1 MTHRPFSLSFLGA
14 LAAAFVASPLVSPA
28 QTPGPAPADASST
41 NIAPAAP
48 TPAPST
54 PGTPTAPV
62 ATPAPADTTAAAPTT
77 ERPSSYTIVQG
88 DSLWTIAHKYGTT
101 VVKLR
106 KANKLKKHALLH
118 PGQVLQIP
126 PATTDAATK

>member
-1 MTHRPFSLSFLGA
+1 MTHRHLSLSIVSA
-14 LAAAFVASPLVSPA
+14 LAFALVAGSPFPTHA
-28 QTPGPAPADASST
+28 QTNAPADAAST
-41 NIAPAAP
+41 AAAPAAP
-48 TPAPST
+48 AATAPAP
-54 PGTPTAPV
+54 A
-62 ATPAPADTTAAAPTT
+62 PAPADTTAAPAAST

-88 DSLWTIAHKYGTT
+88 DSLWTIAHKFGTT

-106 KANKLKKHALLH
+106 KANNLKKGALLH